1 MSFLTNNYDFHR
13 GVGVSGEGFSIPLQT
28 IPKTKKTPE
37 WEKSTMDALEM
48 IGLNQLYKNLE
59 FRDYYAMT
67 EGRLVHRDFLQN
79 PEDFEQLREVG
90 QLMNQVRLPTYVK
103 HYDLLG
109 MIVNQ
114 LTGELMNM
122 RDSIR
127 MTSDDNYAKN
137 DYIREKEQMISKYV
151 QESFTNHLNRLLAL
165 KGINP
170 VKDDFESEEE
180 KQQYLQFLEQ
190 EKAKIKSPKEI
201 DTELTKSWKLRAVEW
216 AESTYEHDITR
227 FGMEKM
233 EEDEMKDYL
242 LTGRFFT
249 HYHIGYDFYKPER
262 WDPIQTFFSEEL
274 DIKNPQDGEYVGKI
288 DFMSAS
294 KIIQKYG
301 SKLSKSVQIQ
311 LSKEHSARNSTDF
324 HGKSNSVYARPVA
337 GAYVPDE
344 NYFERELLTQYQDAF
359 NTPLGETIVTNEDGS
374 QTKVPTWLSNYNN
387 SNSYA
392 TSNIA
397 KELRKDI
404 NVRGDLFRVT
414 EAYWRGSKLHYA
426 IRYESENGYVVE
438 DLVSEDLINEFIKEN
453 NIKKLSSIT
462 LEEFD
467 EDEKGEYVN
476 VICQVYL
483 PAVYRGKKISA
494 GAKTEDIYF
503 DIKEMEF
510 QIKGDSNLFDVK
522 LPVAGIIGNS
532 LAQKI
537 RPYQLGYNIC
547 LNQITNLLEKE
558 LGMFFIM
565 DMNLLPSE
573 FKEEGDAA
581 TALGTLRDTIKDTGF
596 LPVDMRKQNTQEPG
610 NTTNTFV
617 KQEISFD
624 QQISRRITL
633 AEYYKKLA
641 FEQIGITEQRKG
653 SPNEYQTNEGIKVGQ
668 EASYAQTKSIYTDF
682 NHALQRK
689 VELHLTVAQ
698 YCVKNEKD
706 ISSFYTNSDG
716 DTIFNKFSD
725 DNFHLRK
732 LGVLPSSDS
741 KGKKEMENLK
751 RFLYENNTMGND
763 VLAFAEISRSDNFM
777 SIIEFGKKERERL
790 ERLEQE
796 KRQFESD
803 QLDKTLAAQKEEKQI
818 DRAFEKLLEDNR
830 NRTKLMDSEIDA
842 LGRASDK
849 KSDATGIAAIKAAT
863 DASLKEQDIESRNQV
878 ENRKLD
884 LKEKETTES
893 ISLKAR
899 QLENEI
905 RALNLKEKEINS
917 KNFQSIINKN

>member
-1 MSFLTNNYDFHR
+1 MSFLNTNYQYHS
-13 GVGVSGEGFSIPLQT
+13 GVGVTNSGFSIPMQT
-28 IPKTKKTPE
+28 VPKSKKKE
-37 WEKSTMDALEM
+37 SFFKDTMDALEQ

-90 QLMNQVRLPTYVK
+90 QLMNQVNLPTYVK

-109 MIVNQ
+109 MITNQ

-137 DYIREKEQMISKYV
+137 DYIREKELMVSKYV
-151 QESFTNHLNRLLAL
+151 QESFTNHLNRMLAL
-165 KGINP
+165 KGIDP
-170 VKDDFESEEE
+170 VKEDFESPEEQ
-180 KQQYLQFLEQ
+180 QQYLQFLEE
-190 EKAKIKSPKEI
+190 EKAKIKSPKDI
-201 DTELTKSWKLRAVEW
+201 NTELSKSWKLRAIEW
-216 AESTYEHDITR
+216 AESTWEHDITR
-227 FGMEKM
+227 FQMEKM
-233 EEDEMKDYL
+233 EEDEMRDYL

-249 HYHIGYDFYKPER
+249 HYHIGYDFYEPER
-262 WDPIQTFFSEEL
+262 WDPIQTFFSEDL
-274 DIKNPQDGEYVGKI
+274 HIKNPQDGEYVGKV

-294 KIIQKYG
+294 AIIQKYG
-301 SKLSKSVQIQ
+301 SKLSKAVQVDI
-311 LSKEHSARNSTDF
+311 SKAHDLYNATDRNRR
-324 HGKSNSVYARPVA
+324 GNSVYQRPVA

-344 NYFERELLTQYQDAF
+344 GYFEREILLQYQEAF
-359 NTPLGETIVTNEDGS
+359 NTPLGEAVIEGADG
-374 QTKVPTWLSNYNN
+374 TETRVPTWLSNYNN
-387 SNSYA
+387 ANSFESSNL
-392 TSNIA
+392 A

-404 NVRGDLFRVT
+404 DVRGDLFRVT
-414 EAYWRGSKLHYA
+414 EAYWRGYKLHYA
-426 IRYESENGYVVE
+426 IRYESENGFVVE
-438 DLVSEDLINEFIKEN
+438 DLVSEDLINDFIKEN
-453 NIKKLSSIT
+453 EIKKLSTIT

-467 EDEKGEYVN
+467 LDEEGKFGN
-476 VICQVYL
+476 TICEIYL
-483 PAVYRGKKISA
+483 PMVYRGKKISG
-494 GAKTEDIYF
+494 GAKSEDIYF
-503 DIKEMEF
+503 DMNEMEF
-510 QIKGDSNLFDVK
+510 QIKGNSNIFDVK
-522 LPVAGIIGNS
+522 LPVVGIISNS

-573 FKEEGDAA
+573 FKEEGDAS

-610 NTTNTFV
+610 NSTNTFI

-682 NHALQRK
+682 NDALKRK

-698 YCVKNEKD
+698 YCVKNDKD

-716 DTIFNKFSD
+716 DIIFQKFSD
-725 DNFHLRK
+725 ENFHLRK
-732 LGVLPSSDS
+732 LGVLPTSDS
-741 KGKKEMENLK
+741 KGKKEIENLK
-751 RFLYENNTMGND
+751 RVLLESNTMGND
-763 VLAFAEISRSDNFM
+763 VLAFAEIAKSDNFM
-777 SIIEFGKKERERL
+777 SIIEFGKNERNRL
-790 ERLEQE
+790 ERLETE
-796 KRQFESD
+796 KRQFESE
-803 QLDKTLAAQKEEKQI
+803 QLDKQIVAQKEEKQI

-830 NRTKLMDSEIDA
+830 NKTRIQEELLSS

-849 KSDATGIAAIKAAT
+849 KSDATGIAEIKAAA
-863 DASLKEQDIESRNQV
+863 DMSLKEQELESNSTL
-878 ENRKLD
+878 ENKKLD
-884 LKEKETTES
+884 FKQQES
-893 ISLKAR
+893 NQTLALKAK

-905 RALNLKEKEINS
+905 RALNLKEKEINAKVYTS
-917 KNFQSIINKN
+917 TINKN